1 MGPTIYTIGMSCIAA
16 TLYAGGMSFTS
27 VFVLFPDVTQLDL
40 TGPLQVLHR
49 LPGATTHVAAKTL
62 APVQTDCGVALVP
75 TTTFAECPP
84 VDLLCVPGGFGVDAA
99 IADAETLAFVR
110 AAGARARYVTSVC
123 TGAFVLGAAGLL
135 RGKRATTH
143 WAYHDLLPLVGA
155 VPERGRVVRDGNVLT
170 GGGVT
175 AGLDF
180 AFVLAAE
187 IAGAEVAQAIQLA
200 IEYDPAPPFR
210 AGSPELAP
218 EGVRLRVEDRFVR
231 RKVEFA
237 ARLAGL
243 LRS

>member
-1 MGPTIYTIGMSCIAA
+1 M
-16 TLYAGGMSFTS
+16 
-27 VFVLFPDVTQLDL
+27 
-40 TGPLQVLHR
+40 
-49 LPGATTHVAAKTL
+49 
-62 APVQTDCGVALVP
+62 
-75 TTTFAECPP
+75 
-84 VDLLCVPGGFGVDAA
+84 
-99 IADAETLAFVR
+99 
-110 AAGARARYVTSVC
+110 
-123 TGAFVLGAAGLL
+123 
-135 RGKRATTH
+135 
-143 WAYHDLLPLVGA
+143 
-155 VPERGRVVRDGNVLT
+155 LT

-210 AGSPELAP
+210 AGLPSWRPRR
-218 EGVRLRVEDRFVR
+218 VRLRVEDRFVR